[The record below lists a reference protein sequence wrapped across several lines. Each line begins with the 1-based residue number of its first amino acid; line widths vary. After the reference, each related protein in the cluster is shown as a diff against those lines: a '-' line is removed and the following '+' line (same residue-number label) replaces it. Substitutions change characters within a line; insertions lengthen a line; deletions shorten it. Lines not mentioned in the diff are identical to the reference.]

1 MLTPKLFGCT
11 KIRFGHVTFL
21 TYTLREIRTIRSLKQ
36 SKIVCYRSNSVEERG
51 TAILDD
57 LWSLSVIH
65 ITAATDQNAVVSC
78 WFPSQPLRVCNCRGD
93 MAVAILILNQ
103 M

>member
-57 LWSLSVIH
+57 L
-65 ITAATDQNAVVSC
+65 
-78 WFPSQPLRVCNCRGD
+78 
-93 MAVAILILNQ
+93 
-103 M
+103 